1 MTAVSCWIE
10 SGISLKME
18 RDLEE
23 ELGMH
28 YWIKPKVLENQMLFL
43 EHVMPSFIICLSG
56 LGVSTLIFL
65 AEIIIQKYQ
74 KTES

>member
-18 RDLEE
+18 QDAEE
-23 ELGMH
+23 ERGLY
-28 YWIKPKVLENQMLFL
+28 YWIKPKVLENQMLVL
-43 EHVMPSFIICLSG
+43 EHVMPSFIICMSG

-65 AEIIIQKYQ
+65 AEIIIPKYQ
-74 KTES
+74 KTE